1 MLNLS
6 GVGQLGHLHLDVHHV
21 PLSLATNYIGIN
33 LCKSCTCFDKL
44 GGSCQKSCCSRPVG
58 TRVLSVMSR
67 MSRLRMQRW
76 ASNSFP
82 LVVNTYSQKNW
93 FCIGVIHLGTQI
105 LYIYIYT
112 YIYRWVID
120 VINQWMS
127 GYPVG
132 HLGSKKWLGEL
143 LNCVLPR
150 FGAVLM
156 TTRAQRNASN
166 VVNLAANVESP
177 ICGNWT
183 LKKVLKRKEHHH
195 LYIYMY
201 IYAYIRLPKMTVL
214 FVWRIPS
221 CQKCHGTL
229 DHPLI

>member
-1 MLNLS
+1 LVLNLS

-105 LYIYIYT
+105 LYIYIYIHI
-112 YIYRWVID
+112 YIDGSLMSLTSGCRDIQSVIWGQK
-120 VINQWMS
+120 NGW
-127 GYPVG
+127 
-132 HLGSKKWLGEL
+132 E
-143 LNCVLPR
+143 NC
-150 FGAVLM
+150 
-156 TTRAQRNASN
+156 
-166 VVNLAANVESP
+166 
-177 ICGNWT
+177 
-183 LKKVLKRKEHHH
+183 
-195 LYIYMY
+195 
-201 IYAYIRLPKMTVL
+201 
-214 FVWRIPS
+214 
-221 CQKCHGTL
+221 
-229 DHPLI
+229 